1 MDAEGERTTDAG
13 GALAG
18 AMLTFGGHKGSELAT
33 MVELIAGP
41 LIGDMTSR
49 ESIAHDAGAGA
60 SPFGGELVIAIDP
73 AGFLGG
79 AAAAHLERAEN
90 LLEGIKAQG
99 ARLPSERRYAELGRA
114 HV

>member
-1 MDAEGERTTDAG
+1 
-13 GALAG
+13 
-18 AMLTFGGHKGSELAT
+18 MLTFGGHKGSALAT

-60 SPFGGELVIAIDP
+60 SPFGGQLVIAIDP

-79 AAAAHLERAEN
+79 AAAAHLERSETLPA
-90 LLEGIKAQG
+90 GTKAQG
-99 ARLPSERRYAELGRA
+99 ARLPSERRTAVPARRPAGGLWVTEPLP
-114 HV
+114 